1 MDGTISLQFD
11 NLYDAFGQYSE
22 YVCNVDVLVMR
33 SVSVTSNCDTNFLN
47 LTYIPSL
54 DSLLCSGDLEKEI
67 KPFDVLS
74 DLDYSDI
81 KSTSESPDGHNTYF
95 DRTQISIFSPSF

>member
-1 MDGTISLQFD
+1 MYLLCALYLLHPIVILISSILITD
-11 NLYDAFGQYSE
+11 
-22 YVCNVDVLVMR
+22 
-33 SVSVTSNCDTNFLN
+33 
-47 LTYIPSL
+47 IPSL

-67 KPFDVLS
+67 KPFDILS

-95 DRTQISIFSPSF
+95 DRM